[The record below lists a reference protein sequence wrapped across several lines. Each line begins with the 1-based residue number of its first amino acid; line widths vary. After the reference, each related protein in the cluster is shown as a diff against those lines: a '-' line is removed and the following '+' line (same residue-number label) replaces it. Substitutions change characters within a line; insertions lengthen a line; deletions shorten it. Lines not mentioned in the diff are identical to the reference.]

1 MQNPPWNR
9 HISCIIKS
17 ALLSGLLIATTALAT
32 SPSSNPIQ
40 SFSASPDT
48 ITAGQTTTL
57 SWVVEGAKD
66 VTLSGVSAT
75 PASSAVVGPTH
86 TTTYTLTARTAWGKS
101 VSQELTVNVA
111 ADPSIANA
119 VIDPT
124 QAGNAVPSGYIGF
137 SHEWGQ
143 AQLLMGDPAIGTN
156 PIYRQLLDNLTAY
169 GGGPISIRVGGNST
183 DTTALPDA
191 STVRPFA
198 QLFEDLSSPTRDEAG
213 PWRNNFWHDNAQR
226 HPRKD
231 GVFFYLGVNLGS
243 DVVALATS
251 QAQVLVQNMP
261 KGSIRAI
268 EIGNEPDFYP
278 TVSHHR
284 PSTYDYTA
292 YALDFLNWRKSIFA
306 AVPNSPPVHG
316 PSDAS
321 FPALPLSSNGIT
333 ITTTYL
339 TPANMSSFVQQERF
353 SLESVGQ
360 HHYTTFGSNVGGN
373 PQPGVLLEPASTT
386 ARPAVAAQ
394 YAEIAKQAGKPY
406 RISEINSIAGS
417 GQAGITN
424 AFEETLWSADIMFE
438 YVKIGAVGVNFHS
451 NDWNSFNQW
460 DAYAAFHFYVP
471 EAQFTA
477 AYSHYSAADGVPAP
491 APVPPPPGNQF
502 TSQYEVREIQSL
514 YYGMLFFA
522 QATAHQGQLLP
533 VTLNTSA
540 NLKAWATLDPTNG
553 DVNIAIINKDTTA
566 SGSIQLTVPGYKR
579 GLLKR
584 LLAPSFS
591 AITGITIGGQTFDG
605 SQDGKP
611 VGTAYGEF
619 TRSQNGTFEVS
630 VGPTSAFLLT
640 LKKRDRDRDE
650 D

>member
-1 MQNPPWNR
+1 MKNPPWNR

-40 SFSASPDT
+40 SFTASPST

-57 SWVVEGAKD
+57 TWVVEGAKD

-169 GGGPISIRVGGNST
+169 GSGPISIRVGGNST

-198 QLFEDLSSPTRDEAG
+198 QLFEDLSSPTRDEAD
-213 PWRNNFWHDNAQR
+213 PWRNDFWHDHAQR
-226 HPRKD
+226 HARKA

-251 QAQVLVQNMP
+251 QAQVFVQNMP

-306 AVPNSPPVHG
+306 TVPNSPPVHG

-321 FPALPLSSNGIT
+321 FPALPLSSGTVSIV
-333 ITTTYL
+333 TTYL

-360 HHYTTFGSNVGGN
+360 HHYTTFGTNVGGN

-394 YAEIAKQAGKPY
+394 YAAIAKQACKPY
-406 RISEINSIAGS
+406 RISEMNSIAGS

-424 AFEETLWSADIMFE
+424 AFEQTLWSADIMFE

-477 AYSHYSAADGVPAP
+477 AYSHYSAADGVLAP

-579 GLLKR
+579 GLVKR

-640 LKKRDRDRDE
+640 LKKRDRDRD
-650 D
+650 DD

>member
-1 MQNPPWNR
+1 MKNPPWNR
-9 HISCIIKS
+9 HISRILKS
-17 ALLSGLLIATTALAT
+17 ALLGGLLIATTALAAAH
-32 SPSSNPIQ
+32 PSSNPIQ

-66 VTLSGVSAT
+66 LTLSGVSAT
-75 PASSAVVGPTH
+75 PASSAVVAPTH
-86 TTTYTLTARTAWGKS
+86 TTTYTLTVKPASGKP
-101 VSQELTVNVA
+101 VSQEVTVSVT
-111 ADPSIANA
+111 ADPSIATA
-119 VIDPT
+119 VIDAAHP
-124 QAGNAVPSGYIGF
+124 GNAIPAGFLGF

-169 GGGPISIRVGGNST
+169 GGGPISLRIGGNTT
-183 DTTALPDA
+183 DSTALPDA
-191 STVRPFA
+191 STVSPFA
-198 QLFEDLSSPTRDEAG
+198 ALFKD
-213 PWRNNFWHDNAQR
+213 QR
-226 HPRKD
+226 HGNKD

-243 DVVALATS
+243 NVVDLATR
-251 QAQVLVQNMP
+251 QAKVFVENMP
-261 KGSIRAI
+261 KGSIQAI

-284 PSTYDYTA
+284 PSTYDFA
-292 YALDFLNWRKSIFA
+292 DYAQDFLTWRTSIFA
-306 AVPNSPPVHG
+306 SIPDSPLVMG
-316 PSDAS
+316 PSDAQ

-339 TPANMSSFVQQERF
+339 TVPDMVSFLQQEGS
-353 SLESVGQ
+353 SLAVVSQ

-373 PQPGVLLEPASTT
+373 PQPGILLEPASTT
-386 ARPAVAAQ
+386 ANPAVAAA
-394 YAEIAKQAGKPY
+394 YEVVAKQAGKPY
-406 RISEINSIAGS
+406 RIAEGNSIAGS

-424 AFEETLWSADIMFE
+424 AFEETLWSADVLFE
-438 YVKIGAVGVNFHS
+438 YAKIGAVGFNFHS

-502 TSQYEVREIQSL
+502 TSQYQVREIQAL

-522 QATAHQGQLLP
+522 QATAHQGRLLP
-533 VTLNTSA
+533 VTLNTTA

-553 DVNIAIINKDTTA
+553 EVNIAIINKDKSA
-566 SGSIQLTVPGYKR
+566 SGSVQLTVPGYKR
-579 GLLKR
+579 GLVKR

-591 AITGITIGGQTFDG
+591 ATTGITISGQTFDG

-611 VGTAYGEF
+611 VGTEYGEF
-619 TRSQNGTFEVS
+619 TTSENGMFEVS

-640 LKKRDRDRDE
+640 LKKRDRDQDE

>member
-1 MQNPPWNR
+1 MKNPRWNR

-48 ITAGQTTTL
+48 ITAGQTTKL

-119 VIDPT
+119 EIDPT
-124 QAGNAVPSGYIGF
+124 QAGNAVPPGYIGF

-213 PWRNNFWHDNAQR
+213 PWRNDFWHDNAQR
-226 HPRKD
+226 HARKD

-278 TVSHHR
+278 INHHR

-360 HHYTTFGSNVGGN
+360 HHYTTFGSNIGGN

-424 AFEETLWSADIMFE
+424 AFEQTLWSADIMFE

-553 DVNIAIINKDTTA
+553 DVNIAIINKDITA

-579 GLLKR
+579 GLVKR

-605 SQDGKP
+605 SQDGKA
-611 VGTAYGEF
+611 VGTGYGEF
-619 TRSQNGTFEVS
+619 IRSQNGTFEVS

>member
-1 MQNPPWNR
+1 
-9 HISCIIKS
+9 
-17 ALLSGLLIATTALAT
+17 
-32 SPSSNPIQ
+32 
-40 SFSASPDT
+40 
-48 ITAGQTTTL
+48 
-57 SWVVEGAKD
+57 
-66 VTLSGVSAT
+66 
-75 PASSAVVGPTH
+75 
-86 TTTYTLTARTAWGKS
+86 
-101 VSQELTVNVA
+101 
-111 ADPSIANA
+111 
-119 VIDPT
+119 
-124 QAGNAVPSGYIGF
+124 
-137 SHEWGQ
+137 
-143 AQLLMGDPAIGTN
+143 
-156 PIYRQLLDNLTAY
+156 
-169 GGGPISIRVGGNST
+169 
-183 DTTALPDA
+183 
-191 STVRPFA
+191 
-198 QLFEDLSSPTRDEAG
+198 
-213 PWRNNFWHDNAQR
+213 
-226 HPRKD
+226 
-231 GVFFYLGVNLGS
+231 
-243 DVVALATS
+243 
-251 QAQVLVQNMP
+251 
-261 KGSIRAI
+261 
-268 EIGNEPDFYP
+268 
-278 TVSHHR
+278 
-284 PSTYDYTA
+284 
-292 YALDFLNWRKSIFA
+292 
-306 AVPNSPPVHG
+306 
-316 PSDAS
+316 
-321 FPALPLSSNGIT
+321 
-333 ITTTYL
+333 
-339 TPANMSSFVQQERF
+339 
-353 SLESVGQ
+353 LESVGQ
-360 HHYTTFGSNVGGN
+360 HHYTTFGTNVGGN

-394 YAEIAKQAGKPY
+394 YAAIAKQACKPY
-406 RISEINSIAGS
+406 RISEMNSIAGS

-424 AFEETLWSADIMFE
+424 AFEQTLWSADIMFE

-477 AYSHYSAADGVPAP
+477 AYAHYSAADGVLAP

-579 GLLKR
+579 GLVKR

-640 LKKRDRDRDE
+640 LKKRDRDRD
-650 D
+650 DD

>member
-1 MQNPPWNR
+1 MKNPPWNR

-40 SFSASPDT
+40 SFTASPST

-57 SWVVEGAKD
+57 TWVVEGAKD

-124 QAGNAVPSGYIGF
+124 QAGNAVPPGYIGF

-156 PIYRQLLDNLTAY
+156 PIYRQLLENLMVY

-183 DTTALPDA
+183 DTTVLPDA
-191 STVRPFA
+191 STVSPFA

-213 PWRNNFWHDNAQR
+213 PWRNDFWHDHAQR
-226 HPRKD
+226 HARKD

-243 DVVALATS
+243 DVVALAAS
-251 QAQVLVQNMP
+251 QAEVFVQNMP
-261 KGSIRAI
+261 KGSIRNI
-268 EIGNEPDFYP
+268 EIGNEPDVYFLNG
-278 TVSHHR
+278 HR
-284 PSTYDYTA
+284 PSTYDYA
-292 YALDFLNWRKSIFA
+292 DYALDFQTWAKSIFA
-306 AVPNSPPVHG
+306 AVPDSPLLLG
-316 PSDAS
+316 PSDATYPGATIGPVS
-321 FPALPLSSNGIT
+321 IGTTILTTAEVSS
-333 ITTTYL
+333 L
-339 TPANMSSFVQQERF
+339 LQQEGS
-353 SLESVGQ
+353 SLAVVSQ
-360 HHYTTFGSNVGGN
+360 HSYENISTNGGALSGN
-373 PQPGVLLEPASTT
+373 PQPGFLLEP
-386 ARPAVAAQ
+386 VAATDNPERAAP
-394 YAEIAKQAGKPY
+394 YAAIAKQAGKLY
-406 RISEINSIAGS
+406 RIDEMNSIAAS
-417 GQAGITN
+417 GQAGISN
-424 AFEETLWSADIMFE
+424 AFEATLWSADIMFE
-438 YVKIGAVGVNFHS
+438 YVKIGASGVNFHS
-451 NDWNSFNQW
+451 NDWNSFNQY
-460 DAYAAFHFYVP
+460 DAYAAFLFNVP
-471 EAQFTA
+471 EAQFIA

-502 TSQYEVREIQSL
+502 TSQYTVKEIQSL

-522 QATAHQGQLLP
+522 EATAHQGQLLP

-553 DVNIAIINKDTTA
+553 DVNIAIINKDITA
-566 SGSIQLTVPGYKR
+566 SGSVQLTVPGYKR
-579 GLLKR
+579 GLVKR

-591 AITGITIGGQTFDG
+591 ATTGITIGGQTFDG

-611 VGTAYGEF
+611 VGTGYGEF
-619 TRSQNGTFEVS
+619 VRSQNGTFEVS
-630 VGPTSAFLLT
+630 VGPTSAFLFT
-640 LKKRDRDRDE
+640 LKKRDRDRD
-650 D
+650 DD

>member
-1 MQNPPWNR
+1 MKNPPWNR

-17 ALLSGLLIATTALAT
+17 ALLGGLLIATTALAAP
-32 SPSSNPIQ
+32 PSSNPIQ
-40 SFSASPDT
+40 SFLASPST

-75 PASSAVVGPTH
+75 PASSAVVAPTH
-86 TTTYTLTARTAWGKS
+86 TTTYTLTATTAWGKS
-101 VSQELTVNVA
+101 VSQEVTVNVA

-124 QAGNAVPSGYIGF
+124 QPGNAVAPGYIGF

-169 GGGPISIRVGGNST
+169 GGGPISIRVGGNTT

-191 STVRPFA
+191 STVSPFA
-198 QLFEDLSSPTRDEAG
+198 ALFKD
-213 PWRNNFWHDNAQR
+213 QR
-226 HPRKD
+226 HAD

-243 DVVALATS
+243 DVVALAAS
-251 QAQVLVQNMP
+251 QAKVFVQNMP
-261 KGSIRAI
+261 KGSIRNI
-268 EIGNEPDFYP
+268 EIGNEPDVYFLNG
-278 TVSHHR
+278 HR
-284 PSTYDYTA
+284 PSTYDYA
-292 YALDFLNWRKSIFA
+292 DYALDFQTWAKSIFA
-306 AVPNSPPVHG
+306 AVPDSPLLLG
-316 PSDAS
+316 PSDATYPGATIGPVS
-321 FPALPLSSNGIT
+321 IGTTILTTAELSSLLQQEGSSLAVVSQHSYENISTNGGPLS
-333 ITTTYL
+333 
-339 TPANMSSFVQQERF
+339 
-353 SLESVGQ
+353 
-360 HHYTTFGSNVGGN
+360 GN
-373 PQPGVLLEPASTT
+373 PQPGFLLEP
-386 ARPAVAAQ
+386 VAATDNPGRAAP
-394 YAEIAKQAGKPY
+394 YAAIAKQAGKLY
-406 RISEINSIAGS
+406 RIDEMNSIAAS
-417 GQAGITN
+417 GQAGISN
-424 AFEETLWSADIMFE
+424 AFEATLWSADIMFE
-438 YVKIGAVGVNFHS
+438 YVKIGASGVNFHS
-451 NDWNSFNQW
+451 NDWNSFNQY
-460 DAYAAFHFYVP
+460 DAYAAFLFNVP

-502 TSQYEVREIQSL
+502 TSQYEVKEIQSL

-522 QATAHQGQLLP
+522 QATAHQGRLLP

-566 SGSIQLTVPGYKR
+566 SGSVQLTVPGYKR
-579 GLLKR
+579 GLVKR

-591 AITGITIGGQTFDG
+591 ATSGITIGGQTFDG
-605 SQDGKP
+605 SQDGKA
-611 VGTAYGEF
+611 VGTGYGEF
-619 TRSQNGTFEVS
+619 IRSQNGTFEVS

-640 LKKRDRDRDE
+640 LKKRDRDRD
-650 D
+650 DD